1 MLTRARVLRSLGAGA
16 LIIGRPTVTL
26 AQTPV
31 SVTVGSGITE
41 GNAQAFYALD
51 EGFFRKNG
59 IDAQLTFLRSGGPIM
74 EAIAAGQLEVG
85 SGNSV
90 SAGSAILKG
99 IPFIV
104 IAPGQ
109 VWVAGSPEAA
119 IVVAANSP
127 IKSIKDFAGKTVAT
141 ISLRNVGE
149 LAFDAYLDQAGVDL
163 NSVKFVELPPMQIA
177 DAIVSGR
184 VAAGTLIDPQLSSAV
199 AAGKVRRLASA
210 YDAISKLFYL
220 TIWFANRVWVDRNK
234 ETTKRFA
241 DAIIQGGVWAET
253 NGEQARLILAKY
265 TKVTEEKTN
274 ARWGHSLD
282 PALLQSIWDASY
294 KYKIFG
300 GPLRAADYCWTGK

>member
-1 MLTRARVLRSLGAGA
+1 MIARARALRSFGAA
-16 LIIGRPTVTL
+16 AVVAARPSVVL
-26 AQTPV
+26 AQVPV
-31 SVTVGSGITE
+31 PVKVGSGITE

-51 EGFFRKNG
+51 QGFFKKNG

-74 EAIAAGQLEVG
+74 EAIVAGQLEVG

-90 SAGSAILKG
+90 SAGSAILRS
-99 IPFIV
+99 IPFLV

-109 VWVAGSPEAA
+109 VWEAGSPEAA

-127 IKSIKDFAGKTVAT
+127 IRSMKDLAGKTVAT

-163 NSVKFVELPPMQIA
+163 SSVKFVELAPLSIA
-177 DAIVSGR
+177 DAVASGR
-184 VAAGTLIDPQLSSAV
+184 VAAGTLIDPQLSSAI
-199 AAGKVRRLASA
+199 AAGKVRRLANA

-220 TIWFANRVWVDRNK
+220 TIWFATRDWVDRNRD
-234 ETTKRFA
+234 TTKRFA

-253 NGEQARLILAKY
+253 NGDQARLILAKY

-274 ARWGHSLD
+274 ARWGHRLD
-282 PALLQSIWDASY
+282 PALLQPIWDASY

-300 GPLRAADYCWTGK
+300 APLRAVDYCWNGK